1 MNNDRLK
8 FRVFDTF
15 HNKYIPIMKDEIT
28 GAEGFAAFYSQY
40 NNLCKPMSFF
50 LCHQDNI
57 DGHDRYIIEQ
67 CTGLRDEN
75 DNLIYEGDII
85 KCEIDIE
92 RELSVV
98 WDDGCFGV
106 YVPTHDDFVK
116 FYTLGNFTKHEWE
129 VKNIEI
135 IGNIH
140 EQKDK
145 Q

>member
-1 MNNDRLK
+1 MNNDRLT
-8 FRVFDTF
+8 FRTPYYLPNPDGKNEFV
-15 HNKYIPIMKDEIT
+15 
-28 GAEGFAAFYSQY
+28 GFAYWDATTGRP
-40 NNLCKPMSFF
+40 NMMVVWGN
-50 LCHQDNI
+50 D
-57 DGHDRYIIEQ
+57 EQ

>member
-1 MNNDRLK
+1 MNDRLL
-8 FRVFDTF
+8 FR
-15 HNKYIPIMKDEIT
+15 IPI
-28 GAEGFAAFYSQY
+28 FY
-40 NNLCKPMSFF
+40 NNKF
-50 LCHQDNI
+50 LGFEYHNI
-57 DGHDRYIIEQ
+57 ETGQVLTDIKDKTDCENWKFGNWEQ
-67 CTGLRDEN
+67 CTGLKDEN
-75 DNLIYEGDII
+75 GNLIYEGDII

-140 EQKDK
+140 EQKDGE
-145 Q
+145 

>member
-1 MNNDRLK
+1 MDKIDSRLEFRTPYFLMNPVGGMEFVDFAYWNAIEGRPK
-8 FRVFDTF
+8 MMVAWG
-15 HNKYIPIMKDEIT
+15 KD
-28 GAEGFAAFYSQY
+28 
-40 NNLCKPMSFF
+40 
-50 LCHQDNI
+50 D
-57 DGHDRYIIEQ
+57 Q
-67 CTGLRDEN
+67 CTGLRDKN
-75 DNLIYEGDII
+75 NNLIYEGDII

-106 YVPTHDDFVK
+106 YVPIKDEFVK

-140 EQKDK
+140 TQVKE
-145 Q
+145 